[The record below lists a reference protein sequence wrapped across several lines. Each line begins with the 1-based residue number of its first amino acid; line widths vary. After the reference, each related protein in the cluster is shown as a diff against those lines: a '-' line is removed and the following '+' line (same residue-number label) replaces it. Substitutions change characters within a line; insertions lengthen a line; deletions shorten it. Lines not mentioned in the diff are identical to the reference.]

1 MATKIK
7 HVTRAEVNAHVN
19 DYEKEFV
26 DGMVQ
31 IAEGL
36 ISYKSMLES
45 GAELTQEQI
54 NEIVE
59 ISTIVTQWALE
70 VESEVFG

>member
-1 MATKIK
+1 
-7 HVTRAEVNAHVN
+7 
-19 DYEKEFV
+19 
-26 DGMVQ
+26 
-31 IAEGL
+31 
-36 ISYKSMLES
+36 MLES

-54 NEIVE
+54 NEIIE